1 MQPSDAEAKG
11 CGSGSSLTLTLTG
24 LALHGER
31 DSDAFTVLTR
41 DDVHLRAVVVF
52 GRRCH
57 HDGSFP
63 AGSSWPGIPALIRDH
78 LLRGAGGTF
87 SLPCCHSCRLDRLDL
102 SFPTYSRE
110 IIEMDAGHEG
120 HDYTPAKKVGY

>member
-1 MQPSDAEAKG
+1 MLTSNPCHHVQPSDAEAKG

-63 AGSSWPGIPALIRDH
+63 AALARAWPGIPALIRDH
-78 LLRGAGGTF
+78 LLRGQAGRF
-87 SLPCCHSCRLDRLDL
+87 RCRAA
-102 SFPTYSRE
+102 TA
-110 IIEMDAGHEG
+110 AGW
-120 HDYTPAKKVGY
+120 TVST